1 MMLVTILL
9 ISFVGAGVTYLVG
22 KSIPRLR
29 GIVASLVAL
38 LPLILL
44 AFLYGRVISIDYAS
58 VPFLDINL
66 SLRLTPLSW
75 LFAVSIVVLGGLA
88 VIFSTGYMR
97 GKERPDYYYFMML
110 LVNGAMLGIV
120 LSGDFFSF
128 YIFWELMSWSTYLLI
143 SYRGGESLGAGMKY
157 IIMSVIGSSAMLLA
171 IASLYVSYGT
181 LEISSLATA
190 LQSASIGYALF
201 ALMMFTIAFGI
212 KNAVLPLH
220 TWLPDAYAEA
230 VSPFTAVL
238 SGMLTRMGV
247 YGFLLIMY
255 AIMGFGL
262 LDMFSYGPINY
273 NIILAWAGALTIV
286 IPTFIALLQNDAK
299 KLLAWHGIGQGGYMI
314 LGIAFGSTLGIA
326 GGIFHTLNHAI
337 YIVLLFLVVAAVEY
351 RTGGKRSLDELGGL
365 IKRMPV
371 SFVAGLAGIS
381 GLIGVPLTNGFVS
394 KWLIYKTLVTEQY
407 PFLAFA
413 ALVGTWGTILS
424 VFKFLHNIFLGQL
437 PEQYKDVEEVP
448 WTMRA
453 PMIVL
458 TILIVLFGVLPG
470 IPLKAI
476 SAIQTHLGMTPLETS
491 LFGMPKALGEL
502 NTLNIFF
509 AVLAAGLVAY
519 AVFSLARRS
528 KRVSQY
534 DNYAAG
540 ARVPVGQ
547 YQHSVK
553 FYDQADRLIRPYLR
567 DRIDDFYSWIA
578 GVSTDFFEQ
587 LGKIYTGN
595 VNTYATWIVLFV
607 AVLIFMGLLGWKP

>member
-9 ISFVGAGVTYLVG
+9 ISFVGAGATYLVG

-44 AFLYGRVISIDYAS
+44 AFLYGRVISVDYAS

-110 LVNGAMLGIV
+110 LVNAAMLGIV

-143 SYRGGESLGAGMKY
+143 SYRGKEALGAGMKY

-190 LQSASIGYALF
+190 LQSASAGYALF

-394 KWLIYKTLVTEQY
+394 KWLIYKTLIMEQH

-476 SAIQTHLGMTPLETS
+476 SAIQAHLGMTPLETS

-509 AVLAAGLVAY
+509 AVLVAGLAVY

-578 GVSTDFFEQ
+578 AMSTDFFEQ
-587 LGKIYTGN
+587 LRKIYTGN

>member
-9 ISFVGAGVTYLVG
+9 ISFVGAGATYLVG

-44 AFLYGRVISIDYAS
+44 AFLYGRVISVDYAS

-110 LVNGAMLGIV
+110 LVNAAMLGIV

-143 SYRGGESLGAGMKY
+143 SYRGKEALGAGMKY

-190 LQSASIGYALF
+190 LQSASAGYALF

-262 LDMFSYGPINY
+262 LDMFSYGSINY

-351 RTGGKRSLDELGGL
+351 RTGGKRSLNELGGL

-394 KWLIYKTLVTEQY
+394 KWLIYKTLIMEQH

-476 SAIQTHLGMTPLETS
+476 SAIQAHLGMTPLETS

-509 AVLAAGLVAY
+509 AVLVAGLAVY

-578 GVSTDFFEQ
+578 AMSTDFFEQ
-587 LGKIYTGN
+587 LRKIYTGN

>member
-9 ISFVGAGVTYLVG
+9 ISFVGAGATYLVG

-44 AFLYGRVISIDYAS
+44 AFLYGRVISVDYAS

-110 LVNGAMLGIV
+110 LVNAAMLGIV

-128 YIFWELMSWSTYLLI
+128 YIFWEIMSWGTYLLI
-143 SYRGGESLGAGMKY
+143 SYRGKEALGASLKY
-157 IIMSVIGSSAMLLA
+157 IIMSMIGASAMLLA

-181 LEISSLATA
+181 LEISSLAVA
-190 LQSASIGYALF
+190 LQSASAGYALF
-201 ALMMFTIAFGI
+201 VLIMFTIGFGI
-212 KNAVLPLH
+212 KNAILPLH
-220 TWLPDAYAEA
+220 TWLPDAHSEA
-230 VSPFTAVL
+230 VSPFSAILSGILVRMGLYGLFLLMFSVLGLSTLNRLSYGAVSFNLVL
-238 SGMLTRMGV
+238 SWV
-247 YGFLLIMY
+247 
-255 AIMGFGL
+255 
-262 LDMFSYGPINY
+262 
-273 NIILAWAGALTIV
+273 GALTILFP
-286 IPTFIALLQNDAK
+286 IFIAVLQDDAK
-299 KLLAWHGIGQGGYMI
+299 RLIAWSSIGHGGYMV
-314 LGIAFGSTLGIA
+314 LGIGVATTLGIA
-326 GGIFHTLNHAI
+326 GGLFHVFNYAI
-337 YIVLLFLVVAAVEY
+337 CVALLFLAVGAVEH
-351 RTGGKRSLDELGGL
+351 RTGTRDLNQLGGL
-365 IKRMPV
+365 MKRMPITFTGALIG
-371 SFVAGLAGIS
+371 SM
-381 GLIGVPLTNGFVS
+381 GLIGIPLTNGFIS
-394 KWLIYKTLVTEQY
+394 KWLIYKTLILSRY

-413 ALVGTWGTILS
+413 ALIGTWGTVLYGYKL
-424 VFKFLHNIFLGQL
+424 VHNVFLGQL
-437 PEQYKDVEEVP
+437 PEQYKGVKEVP

-458 TILIVLFGVLPG
+458 SGLVLLFGIFPG
-470 IPLKAI
+470 IPLRAI
-476 SAIQTHLGMTPLETS
+476 SAIQAHLGMTSLQTT
-491 LFGMPKALGEL
+491 LFGMPKAIGEL
-502 NTLNIFF
+502 NMINIFA
-509 AVLAAGLVAY
+509 AVLVAGLTVY
-519 AVFSLARRS
+519 GVFSLARRS

-578 GVSTDFFEQ
+578 AASTDFFEQ
-587 LGKIYTGN
+587 LRKIYTGN

>member
-9 ISFVGAGVTYLVG
+9 ISFVGAGATYLVG

-44 AFLYGRVISIDYAS
+44 AFLYGRVISVDYAS

-110 LVNGAMLGIV
+110 LVNAAMLGIV

-143 SYRGGESLGAGMKY
+143 SYRGKEALGAGMKY

-190 LQSASIGYALF
+190 LQSASAWYALF

-273 NIILAWAGALTIV
+273 NIILAWVGALTIV

-326 GGIFHTLNHAI
+326 GGILRAHWGAI
-337 YIVLLFLVVAAVEY
+337 NQWFCVEMAN
-351 RTGGKRSLDELGGL
+351 L
-365 IKRMPV
+365 
-371 SFVAGLAGIS
+371 
-381 GLIGVPLTNGFVS
+381 
-394 KWLIYKTLVTEQY
+394 
-407 PFLAFA
+407 
-413 ALVGTWGTILS
+413 
-424 VFKFLHNIFLGQL
+424 
-437 PEQYKDVEEVP
+437 
-448 WTMRA
+448 
-453 PMIVL
+453 
-458 TILIVLFGVLPG
+458 
-470 IPLKAI
+470 
-476 SAIQTHLGMTPLETS
+476 
-491 LFGMPKALGEL
+491 
-502 NTLNIFF
+502 
-509 AVLAAGLVAY
+509 
-519 AVFSLARRS
+519 
-528 KRVSQY
+528 
-534 DNYAAG
+534 
-540 ARVPVGQ
+540 
-547 YQHSVK
+547 
-553 FYDQADRLIRPYLR
+553 
-567 DRIDDFYSWIA
+567 
-578 GVSTDFFEQ
+578 
-587 LGKIYTGN
+587 
-595 VNTYATWIVLFV
+595 
-607 AVLIFMGLLGWKP
+607 

>member
-9 ISFVGAGVTYLVG
+9 ISFVGAGATYLVG

-44 AFLYGRVISIDYAS
+44 AFLYGRVISVDYAS

-110 LVNGAMLGIV
+110 LVNAAMLGIV

-143 SYRGGESLGAGMKY
+143 SYRGKEALGAGMKY

-190 LQSASIGYALF
+190 LQSASAGYALF

-351 RTGGKRSLDELGGL
+351 RTGGKRSLNELGGL

-394 KWLIYKTLVTEQY
+394 KWLIYKTLIMEQH

-476 SAIQTHLGMTPLETS
+476 SAIQAHLGMTPLETS

-509 AVLAAGLVAY
+509 AVLVAGLAVY

-578 GVSTDFFEQ
+578 AMSTDFFEQ
-587 LGKIYTGN
+587 LRKIYTGN

>member
-9 ISFVGAGVTYLVG
+9 ISFVGAGATYLVG
-22 KSIPRLR
+22 KSNPRLR

-44 AFLYGRVISIDYAS
+44 AFLYGRVISVDYAS

-110 LVNGAMLGIV
+110 LVNAAMLGIV

-143 SYRGGESLGAGMKY
+143 SYRGKEALGAGMKY

-190 LQSASIGYALF
+190 LQSASAWYALF

-262 LDMFSYGPINY
+262 LNMFSYGSINY

-371 SFVAGLAGIS
+371 SFVAGLAGIC

-394 KWLIYKTLVTEQY
+394 KWLIYKTLIMEQH

-448 WTMRA
+448 WTMRV

-476 SAIQTHLGMTPLETS
+476 SAIQAHLGITPLETS

-509 AVLAAGLVAY
+509 AVLVAGLAVY

-547 YQHSVK
+547 YQQSVK

-578 GVSTDFFEQ
+578 AMSTDFFEQ
-587 LGKIYTGN
+587 LRKIYTGN

>member
-9 ISFVGAGVTYLVG
+9 ISFVGAGATYLVG
-22 KSIPRLR
+22 KTIPRLR

-44 AFLYGRVISIDYAS
+44 AFLYGRVISVDYAS
-58 VPFLDINL
+58 VPFLDIDL

-143 SYRGGESLGAGMKY
+143 SYRGRESLGAGMKY
-157 IIMSVIGSSAMLLA
+157 IIMSVIGSSTMLLA

-181 LEISSLATA
+181 LEISSLAAA
-190 LQSASIGYALF
+190 LQSASAGYALF

-351 RTGGKRSLDELGGL
+351 RTGGKRSLNELGGL

-394 KWLIYKTLVTEQY
+394 KWLIYKTLIMEQH

-476 SAIQTHLGMTPLETS
+476 SAIQAHLGMTPLETS

-509 AVLAAGLVAY
+509 AVLVAGLAVY

-578 GVSTDFFEQ
+578 AMSTDFFEQ
-587 LGKIYTGN
+587 LRKIYTGN

>member
-9 ISFVGAGVTYLVG
+9 ISFVGAGATYLVG

-44 AFLYGRVISIDYAS
+44 AFLYGRVISVDYAS

-143 SYRGGESLGAGMKY
+143 SYRGKEALGAGMKY

-181 LEISSLATA
+181 LEISCLATA
-190 LQSASIGYALF
+190 LQSASAGYALF

-351 RTGGKRSLDELGGL
+351 RTGGKRSLNELGGL

-394 KWLIYKTLVTEQY
+394 KWLIYKTLIMEQH

-476 SAIQTHLGMTPLETS
+476 SAIQAHLGMTPLETS

-509 AVLAAGLVAY
+509 AVLVAGLAVY

-567 DRIDDFYSWIA
+567 DRIDDFYGWVA
-578 GVSTDFFEQ
+578 AQSTAFFEQ
-587 LGKIYTGN
+587 VRKIYTGN